1 MTENSMPVD
10 TVTTSAIC
18 DHTCWPQQFPQMLFR
33 WLQESLTLLIL
44 CVCVCVSSYLH
55 CEWATE
61 QQLEKDKRIQQKI
74 KRFKMKQ
81 AQRALF
87 FADVRMC
94 DWFVSGDVLYYPCRH
109 KYLVIIYLFLFIFF
123 GGGGL
128 FVEDISI
135 SGCACLHNLV
145 CLLGCNCTFSTH
157 LRAYIWVSLLTHLI
171 QYNVYLSFQM
181 VSGHFG
187 LFPLFN
193 LFHFLLCFPSVSL
206 RWKRSH
212 LTLTM

>member
-1 MTENSMPVD
+1 MTENSMPVE

-33 WLQESLTLLIL
+33 WLHESLTLLIL
-44 CVCVCVSSYLH
+44 CVSVCVCQLLPTLWVGHRTAAGEGQEDSAEDQTLQD
-55 CEWATE
+55 ETGTE
-61 QQLEKDKRIQQKI
+61 GTLLCRCK
-74 KRFKMKQ
+74 
-81 AQRALF
+81 
-87 FADVRMC
+87 DVRLVC
-94 DWFVSGDVLYYPCRH
+94 VWGRTVLPVSTQIFGFY
-109 KYLVIIYLFLFIFF
+109 FFIFF
-123 GGGGL
+123 WGGGL

-135 SGCACLHNLV
+135 SGCGCLHNLV

-157 LRAYIWVSLLTHLI
+157 LRAHIWVSLLTHLI